1 MKSGL
6 RLFTPR
12 TAGCLMLAL
21 PIAVVST
28 SAFADDDFSH
38 SPALDRVS
46 IWVGGYYA
54 KTDTNIGANDKSD
67 QIKGHVNLEDAL
79 GFNEHKTVPRARVD
93 LLLGEHQGL
102 SFDYY
107 SIDRSRSK
115 TLSQDISY
123 GGNDYLASAQVR
135 GKLDFD
141 FGSAAYRWW
150 FGTGSDVFGV
160 GLGAAYY
167 GVHAS
172 IRGQASLNGETAQ
185 AYTSTDENAWA
196 PMLQLGWRHAFTDN
210 LRMYIDASGVKKNG
224 SDLGGHIYN
233 AAVGVEWFPWHNVGF
248 GAEYNY
254 TRIKLHQDHHSFDDN
269 LDMKLNGPS
278 AYVRFRF

>member
-1 MKSGL
+1 MKSGS
-6 RLFTPR
+6 RLLTPR
-12 TAGCLMLAL
+12 TAGCLLLAL
-21 PIAVVST
+21 PMAAASMT
-28 SAFADDDFSH
+28 AFADDDSSH

-67 QIKGHVNLEDAL
+67 TLRGHVNLEDAL
-79 GFNEHKTVPRARVD
+79 GFNDHKTVPRARLD

-107 SIDRSRSK
+107 TIDRDRSK
-115 TLSQDISY
+115 TLNENVNF
-123 GGNDYLASAQVR
+123 GGNDFLASARVK

-167 GVHAS
+167 GVHARIS
-172 IRGQASLNGETAQ
+172 GEATAEGQTAQ
-185 AYTSTDENAWA
+185 ATGSYSDNAWA
-196 PMLQLGWRHAFTDN
+196 PMLQLGWRHAFSDH

-233 AAVGVEWFPWHNVGF
+233 GALGVEWFPWQNVGF

-254 TRIKLHQDHHSFDDN
+254 TRIKLHQDHHNFDDS

>member
-1 MKSGL
+1 MTGL
-6 RLFTPR
+6 CLLSRR
-12 TAGCLMLAL
+12 AAGCLVLAMPL
-21 PIAVVST
+21 VAAST
-28 SAFADDDFSH
+28 VAMAQDDSGH

-54 KTDTNIGANDKSD
+54 KTDTNIGANSKD
-67 QIKGHVNLEDAL
+67 QQLRGHVNLEDAL
-79 GFNEHKTVPRARVD
+79 GFNDHKTVPRARLD

-107 SIDRSRSK
+107 TIDRSRSR
-115 TLSQDISY
+115 TLTENINY
-123 GGNDYLASAQVR
+123 GGEDFLASARVK

-167 GVHAS
+167 GVHARIS
-172 IRGQASLNGETAQ
+172 GEASVNGQSAQASAS
-185 AYTSTDENAWA
+185 TSDDAWA
-196 PMLQLGWRHAFTDN
+196 PLLQLGWRHAFSDN
-210 LRMYIDASGVKKNG
+210 LRMYLDASGVKKNG
-224 SDLGGHIYN
+224 SNLGGHIYN
-233 AAVGVEWFPWHNVGF
+233 AAIGLEWFPWQNIGF

-254 TRIKLHQDHHSFDDN
+254 TRIKLHQDHRNFDDN

>member
-1 MKSGL
+1 MNSGL
-6 RLFTPR
+6 RLISRR

-21 PIAVVST
+21 PLAAAST
-28 SAFADDDFSH
+28 AALADDDSGH

-46 IWVGGYYA
+46 IWLGGYYA
-54 KTDTNIGANDKSD
+54 KTDTNIGANNKND
-67 QIKGHVNLEDAL
+67 QLRGHVNLEDAL
-79 GFNEHKTVPRARVD
+79 GFDDHKTVPRARLD
-93 LLLGEHQGL
+93 FLLGDHQGL

-107 SIDRSRSK
+107 TIDRDHSH
-115 TLSQDISY
+115 TLNENINF
-123 GGNDYLASAQVR
+123 GGNNFLAQAQVK

-150 FGTGSDVFGV
+150 FGTGSDVFGL
-160 GLGAAYY
+160 GIGAAYY
-167 GVHAS
+167 GVHARIS
-172 IRGQASLNGETAQ
+172 GQASALGITEQ
-185 AYTSTDENAWA
+185 ATGSYSDNAWA
-196 PMLQLGWRHAFTDN
+196 PLAQLGWRHAFSDN

-224 SDLGGHIYN
+224 SDLGGHIWN
-233 AAVGVEWFPWHNVGF
+233 ADIGVEWFPWQNVGF

-254 TRIKLHQDHHSFDDN
+254 TRIKLHQDHRNFDDN